1 MFTQEE
7 LELLA
12 QALNT
17 ALCSRSYSRD
27 KVDALNALA
36 DKVVSMQEAP
46 QEEEQEEKPCT
57 NPSGHYWHP
66 DNLDDERSGIHC
78 AYCGADGD
86 A

>member
-1 MFTQEE
+1 MEFTQEE

-17 ALCSRSYSRD
+17 AICSKSYSRD

-36 DKVVSMQEAP
+36 DKVVSMQE
-46 QEEEQEEKPCT
+46 
-57 NPSGHYWHP
+57 P
-66 DNLDDERSGIHC
+66 D
-78 AYCGADGD
+78 YD